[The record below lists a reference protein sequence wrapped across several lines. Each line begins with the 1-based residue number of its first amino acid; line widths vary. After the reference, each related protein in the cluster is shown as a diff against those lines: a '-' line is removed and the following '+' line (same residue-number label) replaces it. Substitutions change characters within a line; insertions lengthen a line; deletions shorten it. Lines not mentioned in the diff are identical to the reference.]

1 MNPDIV
7 RCLLAFICVQ
17 ETVMSKLACASTSLV
32 NPNGIPSS
40 SPGLRGTS
48 YPGFATRPDTT
59 LKGLN
64 PCATDAAATPV
75 GLKMI
80 LDGYPG

>member
-1 MNPDIV
+1 MKIFFSRKKAQNAQMNS
-7 RCLLAFICVQ
+7 
-17 ETVMSKLACASTSLV
+17 ENTNCAAM

-48 YPGFATRPDTT
+48 YLGFAEQQNIT

-64 PCATDAAATPV
+64 PCAPTADATPL
-75 GLKMI
+75 GLENI